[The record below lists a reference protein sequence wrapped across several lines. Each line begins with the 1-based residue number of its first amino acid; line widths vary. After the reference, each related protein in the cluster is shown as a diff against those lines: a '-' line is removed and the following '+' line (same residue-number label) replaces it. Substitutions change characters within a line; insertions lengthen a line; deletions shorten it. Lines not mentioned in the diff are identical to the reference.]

1 MGRNQN
7 IEMPK
12 VSTTEKIRW
21 NYHSVTDILANL
33 AYGGSKSVDFVLA
46 SSLFYII
53 TVVLLGPI
61 VMILSWALR
70 LLKDTVSK
78 KAFFVATYFS
88 VLFGL
93 VINAIL
99 IDDMAGFIFSQRN
112 LLDVVGAWYLVACTW
127 FGLVA
132 TLQEGFLMTAKFWR
146 TSKAKNE
153 LEKFEEDRAIQEER
167 ARSRAS
173 KTISQTVRPAHSLIT
188 LGSIIRGDTFPISTK
203 VENYRGWLRFDEKLL
218 DKHTFILGTTGAGKT
233 ELILRLAYEV
243 LMNTRR
249 NLYIVD
255 GKGEMKFAEA
265 IASMAY
271 DMRGEQVPIFKLGH
285 LNEGAIYNGFS
296 GNADSIYNRMAYM
309 VGVMEATSGEG
320 KHYTE
325 INKRLLQMVCLSG
338 GDGKIIRSKGQ
349 FDAPRSFEEILSR
362 LEYGWLK
369 AAYSELPMAMR
380 MIESAKEDRL
390 ITDLFT
396 RVYNLSNSFGGI
408 ISPKG
413 FTLENTKC
421 AVFSLK
427 TNSAGVEAKSL
438 LDFLNSDIQD
448 FIANRITKPSVMII
462 DEFGSF
468 ANENITNILSQSRSS
483 ELGVVLATQTVASL
497 GEPHIRDKIIENCN
511 THIMMKTL
519 KGESISEIAGTR
531 MGGEMSIQMKEGLET
546 GVQSIRHQ
554 HQMKAHP
561 QEAKE
566 LQAGEAFFINSGKA
580 AKIMVAKVDGLKSNP
595 KAIASNVYSRDTG
608 EFKGV
613 EVGQNPEPPIPQSPE
628 REEAPPI

>member
-1 MGRNQN
+1 MGRNQD

-12 VSTTEKIRW
+12 VSVNEKIRW
-21 NYHSVTDILANL
+21 NYHSLTDIL
-33 AYGGSKSVDFVLA
+33 GGLVHGRSKSVDFILA
-46 SSLFYII
+46 SYGFYII
-53 TVVLLGPI
+53 TVALLGPI
-61 VMILSWALR
+61 VLALSWAMR
-70 LLKDTVSK
+70 LMKETVSK
-78 KAFFVATYFS
+78 KAFYVTAYFS
-88 VLFGL
+88 VLLGFI
-93 VINAIL
+93 INAML
-99 IDDMAGFIFSQRN
+99 IDDFQDFVFSQYG
-112 LLDVVGAWYLVACTW
+112 LIDAIGAWYLVACSW
-127 FGLVA
+127 VGVVA
-132 TLQEGFLMTAKFWR
+132 VMQEGFLMTAKFWR

-153 LEKFEEDRAIQEER
+153 LEKFEEERQRAEET
-167 ARSRAS
+167 ARNRAS

-188 LGSIIRGDTFPISTK
+188 LGSIIRGDTFPSSTK

-255 GKGEMKFAEA
+255 GKGEMKFAEV
-265 IASMAY
+265 IATMAY
-271 DMRGEQVPIFKLGH
+271 EMRSEQVPIFKLGH
-285 LNEGAIYNGFS
+285 LSKGAVYNGFS

-309 VGVMEATSGEG
+309 VGVMEAVSGEG
-320 KHYTE
+320 RHYTE
-325 INKRLLQMVCLSG
+325 INKRLLQMVCLAG
-338 GDGKIIRSKGQ
+338 GDGEIIRERGQ
-349 FDAPRSFEEILSR
+349 IDAPRSFEEILER
-362 LEYGWLK
+362 LDYGWLK
-369 AAYSELPMAMR
+369 HAYSTLPMALR

-413 FTLENTKC
+413 FTLENTRC

-519 KGESISEIAGTR
+519 KGESIAEIAGTR
-531 MGGEMSIQMKEGLET
+531 MGGEMSIQMKEGQET
-546 GVQSIRHQ
+546 GIQSMRLQ
-554 HQMKAHP
+554 HQMKTHP

-595 KAIASNVYSRDTG
+595 KAIASNIYSRDTG

-613 EVGQNPEPPIPQSPE
+613 EVGQNPEPPAPQRAE
-628 REEAPPI
+628 EEEAPPI